1 MTEGD
6 RRYAGSWPCHIG
18 RACGA
23 CIHDRQYCYG
33 GPLVS
38 IAFIHGSISDVGR
51 CVKKMVLQSRPACYG
66 NDVQAEIVL
75 GRGRWGTESLIRRFF
90 SLFGKTAQKYGRCVD
105 VFAVVEA
112 CFLGV

>member
-18 RACGA
+18 RAYGA
-23 CIHDRQYCYG
+23 CISDRQYCYG

-38 IAFIHGSISDVGR
+38 IAFINGCTSDVVR
-51 CVKKMVLQSRPACYG
+51 CVDKMVLQSRLACYG
-66 NDVQAEIVL
+66 NDVQVEIVL

-90 SLFGKTAQKYGRCVD
+90 SLFGKNSSKRMID
-105 VFAVVEA
+105 VMMS
-112 CFLGV
+112 LR